1 MLLFIY
7 YILRVILETWSIVTT
22 HLGAVVELLKI
33 LGISLAWIGSLL
45 MWVIRREKISAR
57 TAI

>member
-1 MLLFIY
+1 MFIY

-33 LGISLAWIGSLL
+33 LGISFAWIGSLL
-45 MWVIRREKISAR
+45 AWVIRREKVGAR
-57 TAI
+57 SVI